1 MLEVITQTIIETVQY
16 QTLEIDTIPMAAHEV
31 LPIARQTTL
40 KTIQFFSKKKPT
52 KYILQEANH
61 TTLMMKIPFTKISS
75 SVLMTNETTTG
86 TI

>member
-40 KTIQFFSKKKPT
+40 KTIQFFSKKSQLRS
-52 KYILQEANH
+52 ILQEANH
-61 TTLMMKIPFTKISS
+61 TSLKMKITFTKISS
-75 SVLMTNETTTG
+75 SVFMTNETTTG